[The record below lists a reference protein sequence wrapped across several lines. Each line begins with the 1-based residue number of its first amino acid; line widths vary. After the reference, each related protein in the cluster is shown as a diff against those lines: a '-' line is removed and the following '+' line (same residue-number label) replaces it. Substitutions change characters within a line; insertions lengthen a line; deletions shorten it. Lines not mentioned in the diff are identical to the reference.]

1 MDKIRVL
8 VTGSNGLLGQKI
20 VYQLIKRK
28 DIDLIATA
36 KGPNRL
42 IEKKGYKYLDL
53 DITNENQVNRALESF
68 KPNSVINCAAM
79 TNVDACE
86 KNQEDCWDINVNAV
100 KYIATASELVNAHL
114 VHLSTDFIFDGKD
127 GPYAEIDSPN
137 PLHFY
142 AKSKYESE
150 KIVQKIMTK
159 WSIARTIIIYGIT
172 DSMSRSNLVIWAK
185 KEMENGNSINVINDQ
200 YRSPTLAE
208 DLAKGCISVVD
219 HSAYGIY
226 HLSGPK
232 TYSILELVNIVA
244 DFYKLDK
251 SLINPISTASL
262 NQPAKRPLITG
273 FIIEKAR
280 KDLGYNPVNFLE
292 GIAIMDQQI
301 KKYEA

>member
-53 DITNENQVNRALESF
+53 DITNENQVYRALESF

-100 KYIATASELVNAHL
+100 KYIATASKLVNAHL

-142 AKSKYESE
+142 AKSKLESE

-208 DLAKGCISVVD
+208 DLAKGCISIVD

>member
-53 DITNENQVNRALESF
+53 DITNENQVYRALESF

-142 AKSKYESE
+142 AKSKLESE

-172 DSMSRSNLVIWAK
+172 DNMSRSNLVIWAK